1 MLQQAAQGGGWVPIP
16 GGVQEMLRCRTK
28 RRFNEEIVVVGGW
41 LEYATIES
49 QVGKDLQDHLVQPS
63 SHYRCYYKNYKIYLE
78 VFSNL
83 SDSMTLA
90 ECLWRPKSACEHNEV
105 VSGACHIPD
114 GQTVVT
120 PWNEECLDQLIC
132 VNQQITTRELHIEL
146 QISSNALERMVVM
159 FEYCKAYAMCKRK
172 NSEPT
177 ELITRWEV
185 TVSWIA
191 SLPVKRHGVTGIRR
205 SQNSSP

>member
-49 QVGKDLQDHLVQPS
+49 QVGKDLQDHLAQPS

-90 ECLWRPKSACEHNEV
+90 ECLWRPKSACEHSKQSV
-105 VSGACHIPD
+105 VCFSSGDSNSGCTSAGADIYEYMQAC
-114 GQTVVT
+114 
-120 PWNEECLDQLIC
+120 
-132 VNQQITTRELHIEL
+132 
-146 QISSNALERMVVM
+146 SSLAKMNR
-159 FEYCKAYAMCKRK
+159 
-172 NSEPT
+172 
-177 ELITRWEV
+177 
-185 TVSWIA
+185 
-191 SLPVKRHGVTGIRR
+191 
-205 SQNSSP
+205 